1 VLSDGGILET
11 ERALLSLLVR
21 GESIP
26 LIRETLKDEWLSDE
40 SVKRIVAAYRKL
52 DFPSQIPH
60 LSDENDTKVL
70 ARADLEEKFD
80 PSPTRAGQVL
90 NDLQTAHLERRVK
103 AISDAIPRARI
114 EGWSEDDLLKELL
127 EIQKEIQRLKPSR
140 KGKALVD

>member
-1 VLSDGGILET
+1 M
-11 ERALLSLLVR
+11 
-21 GESIP
+21 
-26 LIRETLKDEWLSDE
+26 IRETLKDEWLSDE

-80 PSPTRAGQVL
+80 SSPTWPGQVL
-90 NDLQTAHLERRVK
+90 DAIQRAYLERRVRSINE
-103 AISDAIPRARI
+103 AIARAKT
-114 EGWSEDDLLKELL
+114 EGRAEDDLLKEQL

-140 KGKALVD
+140 KGKALAD